1 MDHSSTNNAK
11 DLLIADFWRVVT
23 DAEALIKASASDGSA
38 DLAEVRAR
46 AEQSLAQIKTR
57 LNDAQHNLRIS
68 GQQAVTAT
76 HDYVQHNPLTALGV
90 AAGVGVL
97 IGLLS
102 GRRS

>member
-11 DLLIADFWRVVT
+11 DLLIADFWRVVA
-23 DAEALIKASASDGSA
+23 DAEALIKASAADGGA

-46 AEQSLAQIKTR
+46 AEESLARVKTR
-57 LNDAQHNLRIS
+57 LGDAQASLRAS
-68 GQQAVTAT
+68 GQEAATAT
-76 HDYVQHNPLTALGV
+76 QAYIQENPWSALSV

-102 GRRS
+102 GRR

>member
-1 MDHSSTNNAK
+1 MDHRSTIAAK
-11 DLLIADFWRVVT
+11 GILIADLWHVIT
-23 DAEALIKASASDGSA
+23 DVENLIRASAHDGGA

-46 AEQSLAQIKTR
+46 AEQALAGIKAR
-57 LNDAQHNLRIS
+57 LDDAQSSLRAS

-76 HDYVQHNPLTALGV
+76 HNYVQHNPVAALGV

-102 GRRS
+102 GRRT

>member
-46 AEQSLAQIKTR
+46 AEQSLAHIKTR
-57 LNDAQHNLRIS
+57 LNDAQHSLRIS